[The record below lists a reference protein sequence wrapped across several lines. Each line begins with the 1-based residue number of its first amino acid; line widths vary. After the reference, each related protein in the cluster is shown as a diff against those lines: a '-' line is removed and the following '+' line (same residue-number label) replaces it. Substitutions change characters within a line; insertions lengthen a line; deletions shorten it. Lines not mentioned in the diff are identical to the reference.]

1 MSARP
6 STVAGAR
13 SSGDAGASAAR
24 RGALDGIRVLD
35 LTRLLPGATCTMLLA
50 DLGADVL
57 KVEQPGAGD
66 YNRRFEPLA
75 KKESGS
81 FLLLNRN
88 KRSLTLNLKTEAGRE
103 VLLRL
108 VRDADVLL
116 EGFRPGVMARLG
128 LDYETLHAANP
139 RLVVCAISGFG
150 QTGPLREASGH
161 DLNYMALAG
170 ALQLFG
176 TPATG
181 PLVPGLSIADV
192 GGGSLMAVYGILA
205 ALFARQHTGE
215 GQYVD
220 VSMFDGLVTWL
231 AYHGADTLFAGIE
244 PRGGERPF
252 IGSAPC
258 YNVYR
263 CRDGR
268 HLSLGI
274 IESHFWERL
283 CDLAGRPAWKASQW
297 PQGPEAAEQF
307 RALAALFA
315 TEPRDHWVDRLA
327 AADIP
332 AAPVNGIAEAF
343 AHPQAK
349 ARALLYECEHPVEGT
364 IPQLGFP
371 VKLSATPAAHRLP
384 PPTLGQHTAEV
395 LRDLGYDS
403 EAIAGMVRQGVI

>member
-1 MSARP
+1 MSIE
-6 STVAGAR
+6 SKKTH
-13 SSGDAGASAAR
+13 
-24 RGALDGIRVLD
+24 ALQGIKVLD
-35 LTRLLPGATCTMLLA
+35 LTRLLPGATCTLLMA

-57 KVEQPGAGD
+57 KIEQPGIGD
-66 YNRRFEPLA
+66 YNRAFEPIA
-75 KKESGS
+75 RKESGS

-88 KRSLTLNLKTEAGRE
+88 KRSMTLNLKSAAGRE
-103 VLLRL
+103 VFLRL
-108 VRDADVLL
+108 ASEADVVV
-116 EGFRPGVMARLG
+116 EGFRPGVMDRLG
-128 LDYETLHAANP
+128 LGYDVLREANP
-139 RLVVCAISGFG
+139 RLLVCAISGFG

-161 DLNYMALAG
+161 DINYMALAG

-176 TPATG
+176 TPETG
-181 PLVPGLSIADV
+181 PIVPGLSIADV

-205 ALFARQHTGE
+205 ALLARERTGE
-215 GQYVD
+215 GQYID

-263 CRDGR
+263 CGDGR

-274 IESHFWERL
+274 IEAHFWERL
-283 CDLAGRPAWKASQW
+283 CDLVERPAWKPDQW
-297 PQGPEAAEQF
+297 PQGQAAAQQF
-307 RALAALFA
+307 RDLSALFA
-315 TEPRDHWVDRLA
+315 SQPLAHWVQQLA

-343 AHPQAK
+343 EHPQAR
-349 ARALLYECEHPVEGT
+349 ARELLYHCEHPVEGN

-371 VKLSATPAAHRLP
+371 VKFSGTPAEHRLP
-384 PPTLGQHTAEV
+384 PPLLGEHTAQV
-395 LRDLGYDS
+395 LASVGYGAAEIADMERD
-403 EAIAGMVRQGVI
+403 GVV